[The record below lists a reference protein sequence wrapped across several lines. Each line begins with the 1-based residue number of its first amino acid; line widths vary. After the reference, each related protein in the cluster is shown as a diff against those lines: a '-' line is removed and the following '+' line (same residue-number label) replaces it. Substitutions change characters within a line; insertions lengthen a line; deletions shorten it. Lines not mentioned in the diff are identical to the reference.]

1 MNREGPHSAVRLRA
15 DREEGGK
22 KRGRERERGDCL
34 KESFLGEGGEKKRKR
49 ERERER
55 EKEEGREGRA
65 CKPVWPLAEPPR
77 GSGAL
82 ALARSKAEG
91 RSFAALTAKS
101 LRWCSF
107 ALAGL
112 YTDLYSMEPGLETRD
127 ATNHRRPTSPK
138 RARSVRVRILVLYYT
153 GGTC

>member
-1 MNREGPHSAVRLRA
+1 M
-15 DREEGGK
+15 
-22 KRGRERERGDCL
+22 
-34 KESFLGEGGEKKRKR
+34 KESFLGEGGEKKRKRER

-138 RARSVRVRILVLYYT
+138 RVRSVRVRILVLYYT